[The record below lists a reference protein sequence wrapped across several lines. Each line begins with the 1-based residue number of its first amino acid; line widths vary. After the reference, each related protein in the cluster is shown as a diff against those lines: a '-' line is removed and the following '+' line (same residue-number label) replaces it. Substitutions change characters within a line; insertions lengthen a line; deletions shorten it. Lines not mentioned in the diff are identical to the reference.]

1 MLIMS
6 SVKLDREG
14 ILSPHLD
21 QAETMVFCLCVMAM
35 LGKQNLICCSYLTD
49 FRKWKKII
57 ELHIKYS

>member
-49 FRKWKKII
+49 
-57 ELHIKYS
+57 Y